1 MLPRFRW
8 RRTDGAQEGAHRA
21 DFADLAQSSRL
32 SSRAPVAS
40 SLCGDWRNT
49 IPKPPH
55 RHRKALKNVLRAPEM
70 PKVQPGARESALH
83 AARRRRCPNTK
94 MPPPDPKALH
104 AALQKYA
111 EASIQKETACLTQEL
126 GLQYQVLY
134 TASEAPS
141 RTPSTRLVH
150 QRRRVARRFCIW
162 ATASRTG

>member
-1 MLPRFRW
+1 MSHPIS
-8 RRTDGAQEGAHRA
+8 D
-21 DFADLAQSSRL
+21 
-32 SSRAPVAS
+32 
-40 SLCGDWRNT
+40 
-49 IPKPPH
+49 
-55 RHRKALKNVLRAPEM
+55 
-70 PKVQPGARESALH
+70 AREQHESALH
-83 AARRRRCPNTK
+83 LCMPPALPHNNK

>member
-1 MLPRFRW
+1 MLS
-8 RRTDGAQEGAHRA
+8 E
-21 DFADLAQSSRL
+21 
-32 SSRAPVAS
+32 
-40 SLCGDWRNT
+40 
-49 IPKPPH
+49 I
-55 RHRKALKNVLRAPEM
+55 
-70 PKVQPGARESALH
+70 PKVQTELRERAACSKPPALPH
-83 AARRRRCPNTK
+83 DDK
-94 MPPPDPKALH
+94 MPQPDPKALH

>member
-1 MLPRFRW
+1 M
-8 RRTDGAQEGAHRA
+8 Q
-21 DFADLAQSSRL
+21 
-32 SSRAPVAS
+32 
-40 SLCGDWRNT
+40 
-49 IPKPPH
+49 
-55 RHRKALKNVLRAPEM
+55 
-70 PKVQPGARESALH
+70 H
-83 AARRRRCPNTK
+83 AAALPHET
-94 MPPPDPKALH
+94 MPTPDPKALH

>member
-1 MLPRFRW
+1 M
-8 RRTDGAQEGAHRA
+8 Q
-21 DFADLAQSSRL
+21 
-32 SSRAPVAS
+32 
-40 SLCGDWRNT
+40 
-49 IPKPPH
+49 
-55 RHRKALKNVLRAPEM
+55 
-70 PKVQPGARESALH
+70 H
-83 AARRRRCPNTK
+83 AAGAAHSTK
-94 MPPPDPKALH
+94 MPTPDPKALH

>member
-1 MLPRFRW
+1 MFLWCSLVYARPRLVAQDPSSAPATTL
-8 RRTDGAQEGAHRA
+8 RRARRA
-21 DFADLAQSSRL
+21 RYQ
-32 SSRAPVAS
+32 RATPIS
-40 SLCGDWRNT
+40 DD
-49 IPKPPH
+49 
-55 RHRKALKNVLRAPEM
+55 ALE
-70 PKVQPGARESALH
+70 QPESALH
-83 AARRRRCPNTK
+83 VHAADAAPRT
-94 MPPPDPKALH
+94 MPTPDPKALH

>member
-1 MLPRFRW
+1 MV
-8 RRTDGAQEGAHRA
+8 
-21 DFADLAQSSRL
+21 SSTYT
-32 SSRAPVAS
+32 SSVGG
-40 SLCGDWRNT
+40 LG
-49 IPKPPH
+49 
-55 RHRKALKNVLRAPEM
+55 
-70 PKVQPGARESALH
+70 ESAAH
-83 AARRRRCPNTK
+83 MRAAGALPK

-111 EASIQKETACLTQEL
+111 EASIQKDTACLAQEL

-134 TASEAPS
+134 TASDAPS

>member
-1 MLPRFRW
+1 M
-8 RRTDGAQEGAHRA
+8 
-21 DFADLAQSSRL
+21 
-32 SSRAPVAS
+32 
-40 SLCGDWRNT
+40 
-49 IPKPPH
+49 
-55 RHRKALKNVLRAPEM
+55 ALKNVLRAPEI
-70 PKVQPGARESALH
+70 PGFRQERESAACSTPPALPH
-83 AARRRRCPNTK
+83 TT

-134 TASEAPS
+134 TASDAPS
-141 RTPSTRLVH
+141 RTPPTRLVY

>member
-1 MLPRFRW
+1 MFCWCSLVLAKTKDQASGPRTPSALPRGLSGELAARGLAASHPNFRQ
-8 RRTDGAQEGAHRA
+8 A
-21 DFADLAQSSRL
+21 
-32 SSRAPVAS
+32 
-40 SLCGDWRNT
+40 
-49 IPKPPH
+49 
-55 RHRKALKNVLRAPEM
+55 
-70 PKVQPGARESALH
+70 ESAAH
-83 AARRRRCPNTK
+83 ARRRRCPNTK

-134 TASEAPS
+134 TASDAPS
-141 RTPSTRLVH
+141 RTPSTRLVY